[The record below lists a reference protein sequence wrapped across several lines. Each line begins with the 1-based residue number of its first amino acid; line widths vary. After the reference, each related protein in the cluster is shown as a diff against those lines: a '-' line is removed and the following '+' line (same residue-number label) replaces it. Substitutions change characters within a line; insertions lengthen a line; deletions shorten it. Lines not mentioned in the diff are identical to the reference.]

1 MKSGDKK
8 IIFCHWTKDYF
19 FCLAGQIIDL
29 SQRKKNYFFLEAVE
43 VIEVSC
49 SALSFLK

>member
-1 MKSGDKK
+1 M
-8 IIFCHWTKDYF
+8 TKDYF
-19 FCLAGQIIDL
+19 FCLVSHIIGL
-29 SQRKKNYFFLEAVE
+29 GNQRKKDYFFLEAVE